1 MVSRHR
7 SSLFLCACLAIVS
20 AVSCRNATEPV
31 STQIV
36 ATVEFLNV
44 EGGCWSLL
52 ASDGVRYEP
61 VDLGEEFRADG
72 LRVTATV
79 RPLED
84 VGSVCQVGKIVEIE
98 SIRRRD

>member
-1 MVSRHR
+1 MIPHRR
-7 SSLFLCACLAIVS
+7 SSLFLGASLAVAS
-20 AVSCRNATEPV
+20 AVSCSDTTEPD

-44 EGGCWSLL
+44 EGGCWSLI
-52 ASDGVRYEP
+52 AGDGVRYEP
-61 VDLGEEFRADG
+61 VKLAEQFREDG

-79 RPLED
+79 RPLEE
-84 VGSVCQVGKIVEIE
+84 VASVCQIGKIVEIE

>member
-1 MVSRHR
+1 MISRRR
-7 SSLFLCACLAIVS
+7 SYLFLGACLAVVS
-20 AVSCRNATEPV
+20 AVSCSNTTEPDL
-31 STQIV
+31 TQVV

-61 VDLGEEFRADG
+61 VDLGEEFREDG
-72 LRVTATV
+72 LQVTATV
-79 RPLED
+79 RPLAE
-84 VGSVCQVGKIVEIE
+84 VASVCQIGKIVEIE

>member
-1 MVSRHR
+1 MISRRR
-7 SSLFLCACLAIVS
+7 SSLFLFACLAVAS
-20 AVSCRNATEPV
+20 AVSCSDTTEPD

-61 VDLGEEFRADG
+61 VGLGEEFREDG

-79 RPLED
+79 RPLEE
-84 VGSVCQVGKIVEIE
+84 VASVCQVGKIVAVE
-98 SIRRRD
+98 SIRRRG